1 MARNV
6 SLVKRTILVVEDE
19 QLSRIVIK
27 AILESH
33 GFDCIAAENG
43 QEALELLTI
52 RHCDLILTDLKMPV
66 VDGVEFIKIVRNREK
81 LKGEKAIPIVVL
93 SAVKGE
99 MAIEAIQ
106 LGINDFFIKSISI
119 DKLVPK
125 IRFLLGEIVW
135 EHDCKPH

>member
-1 MARNV
+1 
-6 SLVKRTILVVEDE
+6 VKRSILVVEDE
-19 QLSRIVIK
+19 RLSRIIII
-27 AILESH
+27 ATLESH
-33 GFDCIAAENG
+33 GFHCIAAENG
-43 QEALELLTI
+43 QQALELLTI

-93 SAVKGE
+93 SAASGE
-99 MAIEAIQ
+99 MAIEAKQ
-106 LGINDFFIKSISI
+106 LGISDFFVKSISI

-135 EHDCKPH
+135 KHHCNPH